1 MQAGNAVSFKAAVRV
16 SSPGK
21 AAIGGDARI
30 VDSADPP
37 MARPAPCHQ
46 APP

>member
-1 MQAGNAVSFKAAVRV
+1 MFLV
-16 SSPGK
+16 SPGK
-21 AAIGGDARI
+21 AAIGGDAGTA
-30 VDSADPP
+30 DSADPP